1 MRRYT
6 AEDEDRIRLQA
17 AVGDWT
23 RTGLL
28 RAEQGDQ
35 LRSELQVDLRRTGVM
50 LRIGLALF
58 TFVVV
63 GASVGLA
70 FLLLDLR
77 DETPV
82 AIALGTLGVLSLVAA
97 DAVVARFRLYRHG
110 IEEALSVSG
119 AVLLGVAAAVLDLGI
134 VGTQNADACI
144 VAGLVVSSLTS
155 LAIYLR
161 YGFQYAGVGALV
173 LAAMAPLPIGSL
185 SSSWKHLLAAGIS
198 SLALAAANMMRRRV
212 SEERFQDDADVF
224 RVAALVCVYVA
235 LNVYALGGLGELFG
249 STLEP
254 WFMRSTYVATWL
266 LPIFGLQAGVRIR
279 DRRLIDVSLALAVVT
294 LVTNK
299 SYLGL
304 ARQPWD
310 AMLLGAL
317 LVGVAIGVRRW
328 LTGGPGGARAGY
340 TAVQLLQS
348 EGRAIQVAS
357 LASATMHPGPIGES
371 SPTQTEFSGGRSG
384 GAGGGGE
391 F

>member
-1 MRRYT
+1 
-6 AEDEDRIRLQA
+6 
-17 AVGDWT
+17 
-23 RTGLL
+23 
-28 RAEQGDQ
+28 
-35 LRSELQVDLRRTGVM
+35 M

-82 AIALGTLGVLSLVAA
+82 AIALGTLGVLSLAAA
-97 DAVVARFRLYRHG
+97 DALIARFRLYRHG

-119 AVLLGVAAAVLDLGI
+119 AVLLGVAAVVLGFGI
-134 VGTQNADACI
+134 AGTQNADACI

-161 YGFQYAGVGALV
+161 YGFQYAGVGAMV
-173 LAAMAPLPIGSL
+173 LAGVAPLPIGSL
-185 SSSWKHLLAAGIS
+185 SSSWKHLLAASIS
-198 SLALAAANMMRRRV
+198 GMALAVANVMRRRV
-212 SEERFQDDADVF
+212 SEERFKDDAEVF
-224 RVAALVCVYVA
+224 RAAALICVYLS
-235 LNVYALGGLGELFG
+235 LNAYAIGWLWMLFG

-254 WFMRSTYVATWL
+254 WFLRSTYPVTWV
-266 LPIFGLQAGVRIR
+266 LPVLGLQAGVRVR
-279 DRRLIDVSLALAVVT
+279 DRRLIDVSLALAIVT

-310 AMLLGAL
+310 AMVLGAL
-317 LVGVAIGVRRW
+317 LVGAAIGVRRW
-328 LTGGPGGARAGY
+328 LTSGLSGTRAGY
-340 TAVQLLQS
+340 TAVRLLES
-348 EGRAIQVAS
+348 EGRAIHVAGM
-357 LASATMHPGPIGES
+357 ASATMHPGPIGES
-371 SPTQTEFSGGRSG
+371 SPTHTEFSGGRSG
-384 GAGGGGE
+384 GAGGGGD